1 MYNKT
6 IENGKLKME
15 NEKKSGARSI
25 KDEKMNVRD
34 GIPAPPL
41 FIEGTEKVS
50 FVILNEMKD
59 LLKVA
64 IGGRFF
70 ALLRRITRRGRTF

>member
-1 MYNKT
+1 MLMLP
-6 IENGKLKME
+6 E
-15 NEKKSGARSI
+15 
-25 KDEKMNVRD
+25 D
-34 GIPAPPL
+34 GDYSSSSSVY
-41 FIEGTEKVS
+41 EGTEKVS

-70 ALLRRITRRGRTF
+70 ALLRMTTTGKRTFSVPS